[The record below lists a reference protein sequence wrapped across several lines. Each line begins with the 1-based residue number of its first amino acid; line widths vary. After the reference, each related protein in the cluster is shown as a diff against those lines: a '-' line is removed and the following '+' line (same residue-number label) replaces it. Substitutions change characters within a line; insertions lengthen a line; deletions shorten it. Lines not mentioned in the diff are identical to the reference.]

1 MFDAGHVFE
10 CDVASRV
17 SHDPY
22 RSHRERQHEKNAMI
36 DSRFHASKKRRSD
49 FDVGNAGIC
58 VLICPYVQ
66 RDVTNNLYAIQ
77 PCRFITRNRT
87 SSAHL
92 HTKLRRDMALHA
104 PSSAVE
110 CRTRKQGVSQC
121 CVSRCAACG
130 EHLTYPLRLSSLC
143 RPVAGSGQT
152 LFECGTKVRTY
163 ARRH

>member
-10 CDVASRV
+10 CDGASRV

-66 RDVTNNLYAIQ
+66 RDVTRILSPYNTTLPVHYAVW
-77 PCRFITRNRT
+77 NVVNT
-87 SSAHL
+87 SSYEVAA
-92 HTKLRRDMALHA
+92 RY
-104 PSSAVE
+104 SSA
-110 CRTRKQGVSQC
+110 CALKRCGVPDSQTGSVSMLRVQMC
-121 CVSRCAACG
+121 C
-130 EHLTYPLRLSSLC
+130 LR
-143 RPVAGSGQT
+143 
-152 LFECGTKVRTY
+152 
-163 ARRH
+163 